1 MLHLYL
7 NDKIEEKGVETVR
20 LTQREVEAIKDV
32 IGARD
37 EQAQVYLFGSRAY
50 DDLRGGDID
59 LLVITQKLEQND
71 VWKLKYALWERIG
84 EQKIDIVVAQD
95 DSHPFVRIALKE
107 GVML

>member
-1 MLHLYL
+1 M
-7 NDKIEEKGVETVR
+7 R

-32 IGARD
+32 IGERD

-107 GVML
+107 GVLL

>member
-1 MLHLYL
+1 M
-7 NDKIEEKGVETVR
+7 R

-107 GVML
+107 GVLL